1 MKYTLL
7 LLVCTLLFSSCEKED
22 LDTSVLPSFT
32 CTVAGNDFEDNTPII
47 DVNSS
52 NMMSINLSNDTYDV
66 NLRIYNFSDILV
78 DEIVYFSVP
87 GMGMVNEG
95 SSTYSNTY
103 SPPYEGELVFTTKDT
118 DKISGTFHFKS
129 QDVDPAIF
137 TKINIKD
144 GKFTDISY

>member
-78 DEIVYFSVP
+78 DDIVYFSVP

-95 SSTYSNTY
+95 ASTYSNTY
-103 SPPYEGELVFTTKDT
+103 SPPYDGKLVFTTKYA

-129 QDVDPAIF
+129 QNVDPSLF
-137 TKINIKD
+137 TKISVQD
-144 GKFTDISY
+144 GVFTNVSY